1 METMRQQK
9 VARLIMKELGEIFQ
23 REGPALSR
31 AMVTI
36 TKVRLTR
43 DLGLARVYL
52 SIFGAGDKVLALEG
66 IRSKTREIR
75 YLLGRQVGSLM
86 RLVPDLEFYE
96 DDSLDYIDNID
107 KLLHQ

>member
-1 METMRQQK
+1 
-9 VARLIMKELGEIFQ
+9 
-23 REGPALSR
+23 
-31 AMVTI
+31 
-36 TKVRLTR
+36 
-43 DLGLARVYL
+43 
-52 SIFGAGDKVLALEG
+52 VLALEG